1 MAAAWHTGAQ
11 CPQRAAPCAERR
23 APSARLRSGSPQ
35 APGAQREAAPGLL
48 QPGAEGLRGL
58 RSLLAGRTQHT
69 KRSLLRWDMLP
80 RSDKFCAR
88 CRRRRSC
95 SARCSRGSVQ
105 GVLRAPA
112 EGEGGVARAPAE
124 REYLSAAAHDHRSA
138 SQRRAPCTGNAGR
151 NAPAR
156 QVVSVH
162 VVDPRPRDYEAELD
176 SAALTIRR
184 PADVMTR
191 A

>member
-1 MAAAWHTGAQ
+1 MQGCGWGSGAARAHWLVAASVASRYALGADGLGAVRPGARDTGSLS
-11 CPQRAAPCAERR
+11 RATRSAPKAGRC
-23 APSARLRSGSPQ
+23 
-35 APGAQREAAPGLL
+35 APGRLHVLSAHVVCLL
-48 QPGAEGLRGL
+48 GVVGMSMTWSA
-58 RSLLAGRTQHT
+58 
-69 KRSLLRWDMLP
+69 
-80 RSDKFCAR
+80 
-88 CRRRRSC
+88 
-95 SARCSRGSVQ
+95 ARCSRGSVH